1 MLVISK
7 FGCMMHLILCILWN
21 LVPAASPLFLNK
33 NNNNDNMYNKRIYP
47 SFCTVSLDRR
57 CCESALPAL
66 YRLKVLCIFLFN
78 HTINEMIYNTDV
90 YNCNLEC
97 FKVYIGQD
105 LAFLFDEVTGK

>member
-7 FGCMMHLILCILWN
+7 FGCMMHHILCILWN
-21 LVPAASPLFLNK
+21 LVPAASPLFLN
-33 NNNNDNMYNKRIYP
+33 NNNNDNMYNKRISP

-66 YRLKVLCIFLFN
+66 HRLKVLCIFLFN

-90 YNCNLEC
+90 YNASKCIY
-97 FKVYIGQD
+97 VRI
-105 LAFLFDEVTGK
+105 